1 MAIRVLIKRH
11 VKKGRVEQAINM
23 LKELR
28 KMALNQQ
35 GYISS
40 DTLINHYDS
49 RSIMIVSTWEKLDDW
64 IRWEGSEER
73 ATKEAKIEGLLEVT
87 TKYEVYD
94 IGSLPK

>member
-1 MAIRVLIKRH
+1 MLIRVFIKRRI
-11 VKKGRVEQAINM
+11 KKGRVERAIEL

-40 DTLINHYDS
+40 ETLINHYDS

-73 ATKEAKIEGLLEVT
+73 AAKEAKIESLLDVT